1 MEVPFNTLPDT
12 ARIWIYQSNRPFNK
26 NERKILCTNLS
37 SFLQGWTA
45 HGSELKASFDLP
57 YDHFVVIGLDEG
69 ASDASG
75 CSIDGLFRMLRE
87 TGIALGID
95 FLNRELIAFKK
106 SEGIKL
112 VARKDLKE
120 FLAVAGGRVLTF
132 NNLVANKKALQHDW
146 LVAADTTWMK
156 RYIAPISV

>member
-1 MEVPFNTLPDT
+1 MEVSFNTLPET

-26 NERKILCTNLS
+26 NEREILSTNLS

-57 YDHFVVIGLDEG
+57 YDHFVVIGLDES
-69 ASDASG
+69 ATDASG
-75 CSIDGLFRMLRE
+75 CSIDGLFRMLQE
-87 TGIALGID
+87 TGTSLGID
-95 FLNRELIAFKK
+95 FFNRELIAFKE
-106 SEGIKL
+106 SNAVRL

-120 FLAVAGGRVLTF
+120 FLSVAGGSALTF
-132 NNLVANKKALQHDW
+132 NNLIANRKALQHEW
-146 LVAADTTWMK
+146 LVAADTTWLN